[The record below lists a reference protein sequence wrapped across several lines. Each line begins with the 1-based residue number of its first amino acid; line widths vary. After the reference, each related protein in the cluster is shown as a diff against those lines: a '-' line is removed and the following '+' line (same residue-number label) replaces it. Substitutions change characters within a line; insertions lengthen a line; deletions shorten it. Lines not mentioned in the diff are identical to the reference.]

1 MRYLQNHP
9 TKRTPWQMH
18 QMMMA
23 TIKKKMTMTMTTKIQ
38 KGITLYLLEFCAI
51 CQKGNFTNDNQI
63 VFCEGKCG
71 LGFHQQCYG
80 IKVIPPGD
88 EPWYCDWCS
97 TGNIST
103 YGKHLYC
110 CHYKSEKTARTLVV
124 NDGASEPTSMH
135 VHVQCAAWIPT
146 VDTSHIP
153 FTTTVPK
160 LISLKGK
167 RCYFCRS
174 PYGYQVLCTH
184 GKGDKACVNTYHPM
198 CGMRYEFL
206 KVPTVY
212 NIKYTDFLCPRHA
225 SSSASAVKR
234 KRDSEGED
242 EPAAKIATR
251 RQSALSFIA
260 SPNDKNEVA
269 EMEKSASLR
278 PTREATASVSEAPLQ
293 TPAEKVG
300 SSSAKGGTA
309 SSERHL
315 PLRRSSRLS
324 ADQSEV
330 TMPLRGH
337 GREMARLAY
346 HRRSLDRVKSELGPE
361 WSNGSSEDG
370 INSGDDDNSG
380 DGGNDDYSS
389 DDSNDKL
396 RFDSVSRSNSPEQ
409 LGNMDAGKMVI
420 DNQEDTFL
428 ESGRIGGVQAAGTSS
443 APISAS
449 NSAPAPTP
457 ASTVITAN
465 GSADNFA
472 GEHRWAVG
480 SCISNSTPADDSTA
494 SEDGSLPS
502 VNFAPQA
509 NLGASSVP
517 TTLPVPTL
525 SQSASPNQT
534 DRNADPKKSA
544 TQGKRAIIRVRP
556 FVYSANS
563 LRVGPSPSDLPLSAG
578 CRPFPPTSSAVE
590 MLQKVIDGPIRL
602 PEEQAVMIKE
612 THEMLRNQ
620 NELLNTV
627 HNMLKNMSTNP
638 PQQAQQI
645 RQMQLAQQ
653 TQQALSAISSLSA
666 LVSNNLNTTGDDS
679 VPPSPI
685 VNSVAI
691 MRGSVN
697 GPAGS
702 GMPPRPPPQTI
713 NGAAGAMSDQVH
725 PSPTHTPPEPNQA
738 HTGNVL
744 DRGAAPDSNAPM
756 PPANRARLVL
766 PKSVAGMPTA
776 NSFLTNPTS
785 PNGLAA
791 QPVTR
796 SRVVNSPTPNAS
808 AINGPMTRRSG
819 SNGPA
824 TSSSAAKSPAT
835 PAATI
840 SSVPLATS
848 AKKNPTR
855 ETDELDEMK
864 DNVIYLIRSVNV
876 PQLLSD
882 ILSRADTPAT
892 AASAGSAG
900 GRMLSPQLRVMLAEL
915 RRIGVISKDN
925 VDEHLKVIVNSLRAA
940 RSNK

>member
-1 MRYLQNHP
+1 
-9 TKRTPWQMH
+9 
-18 QMMMA
+18 
-23 TIKKKMTMTMTTKIQ
+23 
-38 KGITLYLLEFCAI
+38 
-51 CQKGNFTNDNQI
+51 
-63 VFCEGKCG
+63 
-71 LGFHQQCYG
+71 
-80 IKVIPPGD
+80 
-88 EPWYCDWCS
+88 
-97 TGNIST
+97 
-103 YGKHLYC
+103 
-110 CHYKSEKTARTLVV
+110 
-124 NDGASEPTSMH
+124 MH

-153 FTTTVPK
+153 FTTIVPK

-167 RCYFCRS
+167 RCYFCGS

-184 GKGDKACVNTYHPM
+184 GKGDKACINTYHPM

-251 RQSALSFIA
+251 RQSALSFIG
-260 SPNDKNEVA
+260 SRNGKNEVA
-269 EMEKSASLR
+269 ETEKSATLG

-293 TPAEKVG
+293 TPAEKLG
-300 SSSAKGGTA
+300 GPSAKGDTV

-324 ADQSEV
+324 ADQSEGKNNDDTARTAELLSKRSRRNVVGLNPKLPSQAIRPSRRSARV
-330 TMPLRGH
+330 TMLLRGR
-337 GREMARLAY
+337 GREMARPEY
-346 HRRSLDRVKSELGPE
+346 HHRTLDKVKSGLGPE
-361 WSNGSSEDG
+361 WSNSSSGDG
-370 INSGDDDNSG
+370 INSRDDDNSG
-380 DGGNDDYSS
+380 DGGNNDYSS
-389 DDSNDKL
+389 DDSDDEL
-396 RFDSVSRSNSPEQ
+396 RFDSVSRLNSPEQ
-409 LGNMDAGKMVI
+409 FGNMDAGKMVI
-420 DNQEDTFL
+420 DNQEDTLL
-428 ESGRIGGVQAAGTSS
+428 ESGRIGGVQVTGTSS
-443 APISAS
+443 APTLAS
-449 NSAPAPTP
+449 NSAPAPAP
-457 ASTVITAN
+457 ASTAITAN

-472 GEHRWAVG
+472 GEHHWAVG
-480 SCISNSTPADDSTA
+480 SCRSNSTPADDSTA

-502 VNFAPQA
+502 VNSAPQA
-509 NLGASSVP
+509 NLCASSVP

-525 SQSASPNQT
+525 SRSASPNQM
-534 DRNADPKKSA
+534 DMNPNPKKSA
-544 TQGKRAIIRVRP
+544 AQGKRAIIRVRP
-556 FVYSANS
+556 FVYCANS
-563 LRVGPSPSDLPLSAG
+563 PRVGPSQSDLPLSAG

-602 PEEQAVMIKE
+602 PEEQVVMIKE

-627 HNMLKNMSTNP
+627 HNILKNMSTNP

-666 LVSNNLNTTGDDS
+666 LVSNNLNTTSDDN
-679 VPPSPI
+679 VPPLSI
-685 VNSVAI
+685 VNSATVVQ
-691 MRGSVN
+691 GSVN

-702 GMPPRPPPQTI
+702 GMLPRPPPQTI
-713 NGAAGAMSDQVH
+713 NSAAGAMSDQVH
-725 PSPTHTPPEPNQA
+725 PSPTHTLPEPNQA
-738 HTGNVL
+738 HTGNAL
-744 DRGAAPDSNAPM
+744 DRGAVPDFNAPM
-756 PPANRARLVL
+756 PPANRVRLLL
-766 PKSVAGMPTA
+766 PKHIAGMPTG

-796 SRVVNSPTPNAS
+796 SRVVNSPTPNVS
-808 AINGPMTRRSG
+808 AVNGPTTRRSV

-840 SSVPLATS
+840 SSVPSATLA
-848 AKKNPTR
+848 KQNPTR
-855 ETDELDEMK
+855 ETDELGEMK

-915 RRIGVISKDN
+915 RRIGVISRDN

-940 RSNK
+940 RLNK